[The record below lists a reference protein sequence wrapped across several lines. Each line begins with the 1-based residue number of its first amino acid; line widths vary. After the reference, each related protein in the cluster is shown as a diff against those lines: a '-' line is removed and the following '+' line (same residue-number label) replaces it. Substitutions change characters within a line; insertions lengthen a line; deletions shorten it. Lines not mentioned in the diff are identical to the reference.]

1 MTAFSF
7 IQRVDGASTAEQSLA
22 AQAALL
28 PQALVMFGVCLP
40 IYVWAGS
47 FARNAP
53 WMSATFAIFAIN
65 WGAFYFAQQWLRRPD
80 LTNTAWRT
88 RVHVMSGLLWS
99 CAVWQMAAFANQ
111 AGPARDTLLLLSV
124 GAAVICLFFT
134 TPSLPSLLI
143 VGPAAMTGPLVALFS
158 SPGTSALGQAAWGAF
173 ALASMLSLLLNQN
186 LRRQFTLAAERE
198 QLSRER
204 SQSLT
209 EAERLARSKS
219 DLIATLSHE
228 IRNGLTGVAHVL
240 AAATGQ
246 GGRAAPSREQ
256 LGAALAAA
264 NDLIAVLNATLDSET
279 AEAGRLSV
287 DTAPFDPVRV
297 IRELALLIRPQAAA
311 KGLELIVHIES
322 DLERRTAGAVMADAA
337 RVRQVLANLLS
348 NAVKYTTRGRIE
360 ARVERRGDDRL
371 IIAIADTGPG
381 LSQEELAEAFEPF
394 RRVARTGAGLP
405 GAGLGLSL
413 SRQLVSLMGA
423 NLTADAAVGVGCCFT
438 LDLAYD
444 PQALIDTG
452 PAAEDDDFRANA
464 ARPGVLKVL
473 MAEDDGL
480 NAAMLRTILE
490 QLGHQV
496 VHAQNGRRAV
506 DLAAAIGFDLVMLDG
521 RMPIMDG
528 REAIAAIRQL
538 PAPIGHAPIIAVIGG
553 EADEAAQCMAAGA
566 DAVMRKPVSVSA
578 VARAVAEAT
587 ATRRPIAVAAA

>member
-1 MTAFSF
+1 
-7 IQRVDGASTAEQSLA
+7 
-22 AQAALL
+22 
-28 PQALVMFGVCLP
+28 
-40 IYVWAGS
+40 
-47 FARNAP
+47 
-53 WMSATFAIFAIN
+53 
-65 WGAFYFAQQWLRRPD
+65 
-80 LTNTAWRT
+80 
-88 RVHVMSGLLWS
+88 
-99 CAVWQMAAFANQ
+99 
-111 AGPARDTLLLLSV
+111 
-124 GAAVICLFFT
+124 
-134 TPSLPSLLI
+134 
-143 VGPAAMTGPLVALFS
+143 
-158 SPGTSALGQAAWGAF
+158 
-173 ALASMLSLLLNQN
+173 
-186 LRRQFTLAAERE
+186 
-198 QLSRER
+198 
-204 SQSLT
+204 
-209 EAERLARSKS
+209 
-219 DLIATLSHE
+219 
-228 IRNGLTGVAHVL
+228 
-240 AAATGQ
+240 
-246 GGRAAPSREQ
+246 
-256 LGAALAAA
+256 
-264 NDLIAVLNATLDSET
+264 
-279 AEAGRLSV
+279 
-287 DTAPFDPVRV
+287 V
-297 IRELALLIRPQAAA
+297 IRELALLVRPQAAA
-311 KGLELIVHIES
+311 KGLELMVHIEPE
-322 DLERRTAGAVMADAA
+322 LERRTTGAVMADAA
-337 RVRQVLANLLS
+337 RVRQVLANLLR

-371 IIAIADTGPG
+371 FIAIADTGPG

-413 SRQLVSLMGA
+413 SRQLVNLMGA

-452 PAAEDDDFRANA
+452 PAAEDEFLRTDA

-521 RMPIMDG
+521 RMPQMDG
-528 REAIAAIRQL
+528 REAILAIRQM
-538 PAPIGHAPIIAVIGG
+538 PAPIGQAPIIAVIGG